1 MMLTYY
7 HIGSSILNICDM
19 KSIRCSKCGKFIA
32 EIEYDAIVTL
42 PKCGHCK
49 PYAWERWQST
59 LYHKQI
65 WQESKKRNLT
75 I

>member
-19 KSIRCSKCGKFIA
+19 KSIRCSKCGKFIG

-42 PKCGHCK
+42 PKCGHCTN
-49 PYAWERWQST
+49 PMPERNDKVR
-59 LYHKQI
+59 YI
-65 WQESKKRNLT
+65 ISKYDKSPRSV
-75 I
+75 ISQ